1 NRIKMAQYNLN
12 VSEINSIVNTAFAGQ
27 SAGKVYEGEKQFE
40 VILRLDENQRGSVK
54 DIQNLLIPTST
65 GMQIP
70 LYEVAEVSIIDG
82 PAQIQREDSKR
93 RIVVGF
99 NVKDRDVQS
108 IVEELQT
115 KVENQM
121 KFSPGYYATYGGAFE
136 NLNQAKSRLMIAV
149 PMSLALIFVL
159 LYFAFR
165 SINK

>member
-1 NRIKMAQYNLN
+1 HRFEEIIKTVKGAQDIYVETVTGLPQIVVKLNRIKMAQYNLN

-93 RIVVGF
+93 RI
-99 NVKDRDVQS
+99 
-108 IVEELQT
+108 
-115 KVENQM
+115 
-121 KFSPGYYATYGGAFE
+121 
-136 NLNQAKSRLMIAV
+136 
-149 PMSLALIFVL
+149 
-159 LYFAFR
+159 
-165 SINK
+165 